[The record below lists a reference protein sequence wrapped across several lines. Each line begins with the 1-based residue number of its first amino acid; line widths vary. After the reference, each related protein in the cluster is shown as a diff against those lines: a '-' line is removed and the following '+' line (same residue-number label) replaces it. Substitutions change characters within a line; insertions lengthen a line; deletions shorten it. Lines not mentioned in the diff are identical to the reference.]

1 MPHEAPEEL
10 EWRSRYASCYL
21 YANSSGV
28 SWGELTS
35 SKLQAHSYEE
45 AGKQV
50 LIPYPLSL
58 IPSVTIDN
66 PRLLSYNSIVMEG
79 CPSG

>member
-1 MPHEAPEEL
+1 MPHETPEEL

-35 SKLQAHSYEE
+35 SQLQAPSYDE
-45 AGKQV
+45 ARTRA
-50 LIPYPLSL
+50 L
-58 IPSVTIDN
+58 TTDH
-66 PRLLSYNSIVMEG
+66 
-79 CPSG
+79 